1 MRCKECNV
9 DLGEN
14 VTVCPLC
21 GGKASDDKPLIENM
35 KVAEYPE
42 YGELRPLK
50 YYIQKNDVYFGKW
63 LMLGVVICSAI
74 ILAVSKMMNFFNTAL
89 YVVLPMLFAAA
100 AIVYLVTSFADKKR
114 HARGAI
120 YFVMLAVFNG
130 IITVVGYVTT
140 NAIGQASFALGSAVA
155 ALLSLMLLSTKYPKE
170 IDDELAGRF
179 HR

>member
-1 MRCKECNV
+1 MRCTECNV

-21 GGKASDDKPLIENM
+21 GAKAADEKPLIENM

-63 LMLGVVICSAI
+63 LMLGVVILSAV
-74 ILAVSKMMNFFNTAL
+74 ILAVSKIFDFFNTAL
-89 YVVLPMLFAAA
+89 YTVLPVIFAVA
-100 AIVYLVTSFADKKR
+100 AIVYLVTSLTDKKR

-120 YFVMLAVFNG
+120 YFIMLALFDG
-130 IITVVGYVTT
+130 IITLAGYITT
-140 NAIGQASFALGSAVA
+140 NAIGQAYFALGSAVI
-155 ALLSLMLLSTKYPKE
+155 ALLSLMMLSTKYPKE
-170 IDDELAGRF
+170 IDNELAGRF